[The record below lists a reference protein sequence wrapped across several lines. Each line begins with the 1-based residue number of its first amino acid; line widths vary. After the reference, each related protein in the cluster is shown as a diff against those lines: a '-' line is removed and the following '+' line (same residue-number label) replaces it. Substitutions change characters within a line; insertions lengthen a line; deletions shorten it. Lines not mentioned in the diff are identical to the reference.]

1 LQYFDIF
8 LFALIA
14 VFLVLRLRGVL
25 GRRTG
30 NEKQGPS
37 DIFGRQ
43 SHENDADKGQHDTAA
58 QTDNVYRLPES
69 DNDQDAAN
77 VPSDTFATLQQIQK
91 FDPSF
96 TQQDFLNGGRMAF
109 EMIVEYF
116 AKGDK
121 DGLNPLLSPEV
132 YKNFAAAI
140 DARAEKG
147 EHEETTLVGIK
158 SASIHDASLEGRTAY
173 VTVKFVSEEVSVIRN
188 SEGDVVSG
196 DPNKVIEAEDLWT
209 FARNIESRDPNWQLV
224 ATETPEEEAAT

>member
-1 LQYFDIF
+1 MQYFDIF

-43 SHENDADKGQHDTAA
+43 THDQDANGA
-58 QTDNVYRLPES
+58 QNEPASKTDNVYRLPDS
-69 DNDQDAAN
+69 ANGQDAAN
-77 VPSDTFATLQQIQK
+77 VPSGTFATLQKIQK
-91 FDPSF
+91 SDPNF
-96 TQQDFLNGGRMAF
+96 TQQDFLNGARMAF

-121 DGLNPLLSPEV
+121 DGLNPLLSAEV

-140 DARAEKG
+140 ARAEKG

-158 SASIHDASLEGRTAY
+158 SATIHDASLEGRTAY

-188 SEGDVVSG
+188 ADGEVVSG

-224 ATETPEEEAAT
+224 ATETPEEEEAQ